1 MQYLSWS
8 HLSEQGK
15 GKVNGE
21 GTRTVGYYGSL
32 MIETTRGKRGHREYV
47 ITLFLDST
55 YRPPAEM

>member
-21 GTRTVGYYGSL
+21 GTRRVGHCGSF
-32 MIETTRGKRGHREYV
+32 MIETTRGKRRHSEYV
-47 ITLFLDST
+47 ITLFLDSI
-55 YRPPAEM
+55 YSPPAEM